1 MTYVLRTRAPLV
13 VANPFDLHVL
23 GPPQTFAL
31 SQDQT
36 LQFESARQ
44 IRRSGNRPCPSGPA
58 SGCESLRS
66 SLSHKRSCKTR
77 NGVSLLGLLFLS
89 PVFRERARLGRVRLG
104 HRRRSPPRR
113 PTASR
118 GGGLYF
124 RPSRESRTFSKN
136 SSRVVSRAL
145 AALWGPFVGFPGSA
159 STPSAPLD
167 PRFFPLAPS
176 TPGRDLPARR
186 PIGRQDPCPSP
197 RRPRRF
203 LVPSSSFPA
212 ARAWRTIASISA
224 ITGSLA
230 CIR

>member
-89 PVFRERARLGRVRLG
+89 PVFRG
-104 HRRRSPPRR
+104 R
-113 PTASR
+113 PTRPLRCFGLSR
-118 GGGLYF
+118 RADRLLS
-124 RPSRESRTFSKN
+124 RPCLVKLSCRDF
-136 SSRVVSRAL
+136 
-145 AALWGPFVGFPGSA
+145 
-159 STPSAPLD
+159 
-167 PRFFPLAPS
+167 FFPRSLES
-176 TPGRDLPARR
+176 GHLS
-186 PIGRQDPCPSP
+186 G
-197 RRPRRF
+197 
-203 LVPSSSFPA
+203 SSSFPG
-212 ARAWRTIASISA
+212 RRYLSVSP
-224 ITGSLA
+224 GRL
-230 CIR
+230 RGGGV